1 MHDSFWFL
9 WFVLILFNSFWFQIE
24 EDTGNEAIKA
34 EKKTATKHYNLQI
47 KLRSEKWELGHT
59 FVHWRRLDCFIA
71 QNRDRPQARA
81 QSTIGVTMS
90 ANLQLEPP
98 LEPRYRSK
106 RGREG
111 RRADRKREE
120 QIRLLYCPES
130 RSTAS
135 TSRQPP
141 WKPRYRSKRGREG
154 RRADRERERRN
165 TNWARD
171 SRERERERERET
183 VTLVRSE
190 NLRIE
195 EVGKLHVGSMSFWL
209 PEEACL

>member
-1 MHDSFWFL
+1 MWVFKWEK
-9 WFVLILFNSFWFQIE
+9 LIF
-24 EDTGNEAIKA
+24 
-34 EKKTATKHYNLQI
+34 
-47 KLRSEKWELGHT
+47 EKWELGHT

-111 RRADRKREE
+111 RRDDREREE

-135 TSRQPP
+135 TSIQPP
-141 WKPRYRSKRGREG
+141 WEPRYRSKRGREG
-154 RRADRERERRN
+154 RRANRQREGGGTRTGLE
-165 TNWARD
+165 
-171 SRERERERERET
+171 RERERERERET
-183 VTLVRSE
+183 VSE